1 MNGTLKF
8 LAEALS
14 ARGGTKSE
22 YRWEDFLD
30 VVEAVFAGPF
40 DWEAEKVMLAVLRF
54 DGRLQFSE
62 SSELPHSMPP
72 EDMLKSFAIQW
83 LAKETGLIHLLEMQR
98 VEATAT
104 SPALASIVRAAIRG
118 TTPPKLPA
126 RQFQVIPE
134 IRSVPR
140 HEVVIG
146 PLGQNIARRPAKAL
160 PQGKRVTAEKN
171 AVTLEH
177 DTKYDFGWMPLSGSD
192 TTSRML
198 VFKGHRG
205 VVSWP
210 SRKRNIINKAVIY
223 EHGLTFFANRGGKIK
238 RVEEELA
245 FA

>member
-83 LAKETGLIHLLEMQR
+83 LAKETGLTHLLEMQR

-104 SPALASIVRAAIRG
+104 SPALASIVRATIRG

-160 PQGKRVTAEKN
+160 PQGKRRNLREN
-171 AVTLEH
+171 AMPRARH
-177 DTKYDFGWMPLSGSD
+177 QYDFGWMPLSGSD
-192 TTSRML
+192 TTSGML

-238 RVEEELA
+238 RAEEEHA